1 MSNLYKEKLKAKLG
15 MGENIAPV
23 SPPVEMS
30 EEDMKSLYEL
40 LKQKFNGG
48 SEEAQA
54 LAPDDIDSLAATD
67 ADVGEPAAPIDN
79 LDEAVDMADGVY
91 YEMLTTLKEK
101 MSACENL
108 KEKKMVRKC
117 YEMCYKMREKFI
129 NEMTSPDEVEGDEA
143 AQKNLGK

>member
-1 MSNLYKEKLKAKLG
+1 MNIYKEKLKAKLG

-40 LKQKFNGG
+40 LKQKFSGG
-48 SEEAQA
+48 PVAEEEVS
-54 LAPDDIDSLAATD
+54 PDSLAATD
-67 ADVGEPAAPIDN
+67 ADVAADPVAPVDN

-91 YEMLTTLKEK
+91 YEMLTSLKEK
-101 MSACENL
+101 MAACENL

-129 NEMTSPDEVEGDEA
+129 TEMTSPDEVEGDEA